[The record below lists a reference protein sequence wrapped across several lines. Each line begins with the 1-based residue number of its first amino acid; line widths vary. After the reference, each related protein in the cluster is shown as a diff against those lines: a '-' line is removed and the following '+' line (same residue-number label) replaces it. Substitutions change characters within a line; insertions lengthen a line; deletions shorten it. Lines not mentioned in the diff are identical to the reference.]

1 MISTAMDG
9 LTRRRGA
16 TIEREQYYQREEQ
29 RKTQRVTGRQP
40 LSDTILPI
48 PMAAVAMSGA
58 IFLLATI
65 FFVYYH
71 VFHLDDDDEWMNERR
86 TMISRTLQ
94 NPSKDANVIKV
105 DRHKRI
111 KAYVRWHER
120 NFRIVHTC
128 E

>member
-71 VFHLDDDDEWMNERR
+71 VFHLDDDDE
-86 TMISRTLQ
+86 
-94 NPSKDANVIKV
+94 
-105 DRHKRI
+105 
-111 KAYVRWHER
+111 
-120 NFRIVHTC
+120 
-128 E
+128 